1 MKYVDLVI
9 DNKSDNTDHF
19 YTYGC
24 EDDRIQ
30 VGNKVLVP
38 FARGNKERE
47 AYVFRVFEEPEEEI
61 KNLKYV
67 HSVSSDFSL
76 SEEAVETCK
85 WMRRR
90 YLCRYIDA
98 VKVFTPMGKPLKS
111 GKTREPFKDEKGEHQ
126 PISSLTEEQ
135 ESALQEI
142 CEAMHEDRHDIFLL
156 HGVTGSGKTEVYM
169 QAIGEALDKGK
180 TAIMLVP
187 EISLTKQIIDRFI
200 GRFGSQE
207 IAVLHSRLSLGERYD
222 QWMRIREGKVKIVIG
237 ARSAVFAPF
246 DNIGVI
252 VIDEEHE
259 STYKSDMT
267 PKYETME
274 VAIIRAKAN
283 KGIVL
288 AGSATPSVV
297 SYSRCEEGIYKKLTL
312 KERYNRVALPQVDLV
327 DMRQELREGNRSV
340 LSRELYLGMSEVL
353 DQGKQV
359 ILFLNRRGYST
370 FVSCRECGYVVKC
383 KDCDISLTHHKERN
397 ACVCHYCGHVEA
409 APVTCPQCGSPH
421 IRYFGTGTEKLEEA
435 VGELFENKKVGRL
448 DLDTIR
454 RKGSLEK
461 ILNDFGKGKIDI
473 LTGTQIVAKGLDFRN
488 VGMVGIVSADVTLN
502 IPDYRSAERTFQLIT
517 QAAGRA
523 GRGDEVGR
531 VVIQTYTPDNYAIL
545 AAADQN
551 YQTFYEREI
560 QGRKW
565 MQYPPFGDII
575 QVVFSS
581 KLENECRLAAEY
593 WEKEL
598 KGIGVAGGSVLPP
611 QRMIGTGDL
620 KLYREYVLIKSPKG
634 MRNVYMGFIEGLK
647 NAARGKKYTVM
658 VDVNPYSMWRS

>member
-1 MKYVDLVI
+1 
-9 DNKSDNTDHF
+9 
-19 YTYGC
+19 
-24 EDDRIQ
+24 
-30 VGNKVLVP
+30 
-38 FARGNKERE
+38 
-47 AYVFRVFEEPEEEI
+47 
-61 KNLKYV
+61 
-67 HSVSSDFSL
+67 
-76 SEEAVETCK
+76 
-85 WMRRR
+85 
-90 YLCRYIDA
+90 
-98 VKVFTPMGKPLKS
+98 MGKPLKS

-142 CEAMHEDRHDIFLL
+142 CEAIHEDRHDIFLL

-169 QAIGEALDKGK
+169 QAIGEALYKGK

-252 VIDEEHE
+252 VIEEEHE

-565 MQYPPFGDII
+565 MQYPP
-575 QVVFSS
+575 
-581 KLENECRLAAEY
+581 LAT
-593 WEKEL
+593 
-598 KGIGVAGGSVLPP
+598 SF
-611 QRMIGTGDL
+611 R
-620 KLYREYVLIKSPKG
+620 
-634 MRNVYMGFIEGLK
+634 
-647 NAARGKKYTVM
+647 
-658 VDVNPYSMWRS
+658 

>member
-67 HSVSSDFSL
+67 HSVCTDFSL

-142 CEAMHEDRHDIFLL
+142 CEAIHEDRHDIFLL

-169 QAIGEALDKGK
+169 QAIGEALYKGK

>member
-142 CEAMHEDRHDIFLL
+142 CEAIHEDRHDIFLL

-169 QAIGEALDKGK
+169 QAIGEALYKGK

-237 ARSAVFAPF
+237 ARSAVFAPL

>member
-9 DNKSDNTDHF
+9 DNRSDNTDRF

-24 EDDRIQ
+24 EDER
-30 VGNKVLVP
+30 VGVGSKVKVP

-47 AYVFRVFEEPEEEI
+47 AYVFRVFDEPEEEI

-67 HSVSSDFSL
+67 LSLCEDFSL
-76 SEEAVETCK
+76 SEEAIETCK
-85 WMRRR
+85 WMKRR
-90 YLCRYIDA
+90 YLCRYIDGIKA
-98 VKVFTPMGKPLKS
+98 FVPTGAPAKS
-111 GKTREPFKDEKGEHQ
+111 GKKRDPLKGE
-126 PISSLTEEQ
+126 EGER
-135 ESALQEI
+135 QEI
-142 CEAMHEDRHDIFLL
+142 GQLTDEQSMALEAIHGAIHEERHQIFLL

-169 QAIGEALDKGK
+169 RSIGEALDKGK

-200 GRFGSQE
+200 GRFGSDE
-207 IAVLHSRLSLGERYD
+207 IAVLHSKLSPGERHD
-222 QWMRIREGKVKIVIG
+222 EWKRIREGKVKIVIG
-237 ARSAVFAPF
+237 ARSAVFAPL
-246 DNIGVI
+246 DNIGII

-267 PKYETME
+267 PKYETVE
-274 VAIIRAKAN
+274 VAIIRAKAYG
-283 KGIVL
+283 GIVL

-297 SYSRCEEGIYKKLTL
+297 SYYRSEEGIYSKLIL
-312 KERYNRVALPQVDLV
+312 EHRYNRVALPKVTVV

-340 LSRELYLGMSEVL
+340 LSRELYRGMEDVL
-353 DQGKQV
+353 AKGQQV

-370 FVSCRECGYVVKC
+370 FVSCRECGHVVKC

-397 ACVCHYCGHVEA
+397 ACVCHYCGYMEG
-409 APVTCPQCGSPH
+409 APSTCPSCGSPH

-435 VGELFENKKVGRL
+435 VSQFFPDKKVGRL
-448 DLDTIR
+448 DMDTTR

-461 ILNDFGKGKIDI
+461 ILDDFGKGKIDI

-523 GRGDEVGR
+523 GRGEDVGR
-531 VVIQTYTPDNYAIL
+531 VVVQTYTPDNYAII
-545 AAADQN
+545 AAAAQD
-551 YQTFYEREI
+551 YDAFYEKEI
-560 QGRKW
+560 QARRW
-565 MQYPPFGDII
+565 MLYPPFGDII

-581 KLENECRLAAEY
+581 KSENECRAAALY
-593 WEKEL
+593 WEEEL
-598 KGIGVAGGSVLPP
+598 KKLGQGSILPP
-611 QRMIGTGDL
+611 QKMTVPGGQ
-620 KLYREYVLIKSPKG
+620 KQFREYIFIKSPG
-634 MRNVYMGFIEGLK
+634 GERNNYMTQIERLK
-647 NAARGKKYTVM
+647 NRERGKKYSVT

>member
-237 ARSAVFAPF
+237 ARSAVFAPL